1 MENTKKEPLFIRKF
15 KSALRKWKNLGW
27 GVKIF
32 LTLFFLFFVFEAVIN
47 LYPFLWVINNSL
59 KSFEE
64 FNEAPTA
71 AMTTT
76 WAFGNYLKVFEQF
89 RVNGTVLYVEMLF
102 NSVWQTF
109 LYLFVN
115 LFSSLFIAYAL
126 AKFRFPGRGLL
137 YAIMIFTQTIPI
149 IGTGAA
155 AYKLRFEMGLIN
167 NPALIWICWAVG
179 FDYSA
184 FVMYGT
190 FQGISKSYSESAELD
205 GANEFQILFQIVFPQ
220 IFPCMLALMVTN
232 FVARWNDYTFVQ
244 INLTDY
250 PNLAYGMFLF
260 QTASSWSA
268 DGKVVYYASLV
279 MSGIPGVILYAC
291 FQGLIINNISVG
303 GLKG

>member
-1 MENTKKEPLFIRKF
+1 MEKTKKESVFIKKI
-15 KSALRKWKNLGW
+15 KSALRKWKNLDW

-32 LTLFFLFFVFEAVIN
+32 LSLFFLFFLFEAVFSI
-47 LYPFLWVINNSL
+47 YPFVWTINNSL

-64 FNEAPTA
+64 FHEAPTQA
-71 AMTTT
+71 ITTT
-76 WAFGNYLKVFEQF
+76 WAFGNYIKVFDQF
-89 RVNGTVLYVEMLF
+89 CVNGTVKYAEMLY
-102 NSVWQTF
+102 NTVWQTF

-115 LFSSLFIAYAL
+115 LASSLFVSYAL

-137 YAIMIFTQTIPI
+137 YGVLIFTQTIPI

-167 NPALIWICWAVG
+167 NPALIWICWAGG

-232 FVARWNDYTFVQ
+232 FVARWNDYTFAQ
-244 INLTDY
+244 INLTNY
-250 PNLAYGMFLF
+250 PNLAYGMFLY
-260 QTASSWSA
+260 QTASSWSKG
-268 DGKVVYYASLV
+268 GKVVYYASLV
-279 MSGIPGVILYAC
+279 MSGIPGVILYSC